1 MLAYHSG
8 EDRIVKDRFRYAA
21 TGGCTCPPGLPC
33 VCDAVQTVRLLE
45 AGRRGRRV
53 TQRSPPNPR
62 AESARLR
69 AVEKLRVSDF
79 ALPAGFAVAPRV
91 A

>member
-8 EDRIVKDRFRYAA
+8 EDRIVKDRFRHAA

-33 VCDAVQTVRLLE
+33 VCDAVPTVRLL
-45 AGRRGRRV
+45 
-53 TQRSPPNPR
+53 RSGAWKPTPTEVAANPR

-69 AVEKLRVSDF
+69 AVEKLAS
-79 ALPAGFAVAPRV
+79 GQ
-91 A
+91 